1 MFSQESFREW
11 TANPLTQ
18 EFFQFLK
25 DQQSDLAQRW
35 AAGEAMDLQA
45 QTKALL
51 LGEMASLEW
60 KHLASFYGPD
70 EPDDDPA
77 R

>member
-1 MFSQESFREW
+1 MLNPESFREW
-11 TANPLTQ
+11 KANPLTQ

-35 AAGEAMDLQA
+35 ASGEAMDLQH

-60 KHLASFYGPD
+60 GHLASFYGLTEPD
-70 EPDDDPA
+70 E
-77 R
+77 